1 MLINVLNGLFNNWI
15 STHCSLPKL
24 CIKQELLFAPCHGR
38 AAWDE
43 QQLKVI
49 YSPDSPCSA
58 DPDTGQCQSRAGVRP
73 TVSGGSPSL
82 VCKTPA
88 YLINTPVLGMPV
100 SNTCPKRATWLAP
113 HLLLR
118 HHLEAFFLAGFSGS
132 FLPAPFSLR
141 HCLPPSMLHATY

>member
-15 STHCSLPKL
+15 STHCSLPKQW
-24 CIKQELLFAPCHGR
+24 IKQELLFAPCHGG

-49 YSPDSPCSA
+49 HSPDSSCSA

-73 TVSGGSPSL
+73 IVSGGSPSL

-100 SNTCPKRATWLAP
+100 SNLPQEGHMASTPSAP
-113 HLLLR
+113 PSPPQGIFPGWVLW
-118 HHLEAFFLAGFSGS
+118 S
-132 FLPAPFSLR
+132 FLPAPLSLR
-141 HCLPPSMLHATY
+141 HCPPPSMLHATY